1 MDGPEI
7 VSEWKQHPVTQW
19 LFREL
24 GIRSQALTE
33 TLRTEAGRNPVEDAR
48 NSGRILEIQDLLNI
62 DFEEIS

>member
-7 VSEWKQHPVTQW
+7 VSEWKHHLVTQW

-24 GIRSQALTE
+24 EARSQALTE